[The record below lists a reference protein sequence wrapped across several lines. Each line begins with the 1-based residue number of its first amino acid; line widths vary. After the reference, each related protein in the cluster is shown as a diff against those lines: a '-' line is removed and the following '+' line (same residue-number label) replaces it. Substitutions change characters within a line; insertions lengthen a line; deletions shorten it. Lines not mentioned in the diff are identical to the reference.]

1 MMPYRPSEIIFNL
14 RKVGQIIHNRRKIKQ
29 VVLNGVIIWPAP
41 DFKYLELE
49 KERVYLEER
58 NNYEDT
64 NEVYTNS
71 TFSVS

>member
-14 RKVGQIIHNRRKIKQ
+14 RKVGQIIHNRRKIKR

-49 KERVYLEER
+49 KERVYLEEG